1 MQRKLCI
8 ESKAFMDFEILRK
21 KLDAYKTS
29 GGSYKNIK
37 SELLV
42 ELLRAW
48 EEHRGPSTVLAKQL
62 GMKAGQLARQI
73 REARKAATRGEA
85 IDPAFQAL
93 QMQSSGESPSGASEI
108 VLSWGGDKVVKFPNV
123 DLLVDFLRKA
133 A

>member
-1 MQRKLCI
+1 
-8 ESKAFMDFEILRK
+8 MDFDILRK
-21 KLDAYKTS
+21 KLDAYKTP

-48 EEHRGPSTVLAKQL
+48 EEHKGPSTVLAKQL
-62 GMKAGQLARQI
+62 GMKRGQLARQI
-73 REARKAATRGEA
+73 REARKAAVLGEA
-85 IDPAFQAL
+85 IDPAFQVL
-93 QMQSSGESPSGASEI
+93 QVQSPPEGVSAGSEI
-108 VLSWGGDKVVKFPNV
+108 VLSWGGDKVVKFPSV

>member
-1 MQRKLCI
+1 MN
-8 ESKAFMDFEILRK
+8 FEILRK
-21 KLDAYKTS
+21 KLEAYRTP

-42 ELLRAW
+42 ELLRMW

-62 GMKAGQLARQI
+62 GMTAGQLARQI
-73 REARKAATRGEA
+73 REARKAANLTDA
-85 IDPAFQAL
+85 IDPAFEAL
-93 QMQSSGESPSGASEI
+93 QVQSSPEGAASISEI

>member
-1 MQRKLCI
+1 
-8 ESKAFMDFEILRK
+8 MDFETLRK
-21 KLDAYKTS
+21 KLDAYKTP

-48 EEHRGPSTVLAKQL
+48 EEHKGPSTVLARQF
-62 GMKAGQLARQI
+62 GMTRGQLARQI
-73 REARKAATRGEA
+73 REARKAAVRVDS
-85 IDPAFQAL
+85 IDPAFEAL
-93 QMQSSGESPSGASEI
+93 EVQTSAESLPTRTEITLCWGE
-108 VLSWGGDKVVKFPNV
+108 DKVVKFPSV

>member
-1 MQRKLCI
+1 M
-8 ESKAFMDFEILRK
+8 EFETLRK
-21 KLDAYKTS
+21 KLDAYKTP

-37 SELLV
+37 GELLV

-48 EEHRGPSTVLAKQL
+48 EEHNGPSTALAKQL
-62 GMKAGQLARQI
+62 GMKRGQLARQI
-73 REARKAATRGEA
+73 REARKAAVRGEA

-93 QMQSSGESPSGASEI
+93 QVQVPMEGVSTVPEI

>member
-1 MQRKLCI
+1 
-8 ESKAFMDFEILRK
+8 MDFEILRK

-42 ELLRAW
+42 ELLRMW
-48 EEHRGPSTVLAKQL
+48 EGHKGPSTILAKQL
-62 GMKAGQLARQI
+62 GMTAGQLARQI
-73 REARKAATRGEA
+73 REARKAAVHEDA

-93 QMQSSGESPSGASEI
+93 DMQAQSESPSTGSDI
-108 VLSWGGDKVVKFPNV
+108 TLSWGGDKVVKFPSV